1 MAGTL
6 ICYGDSNTYGYDP
19 RSFLGGR
26 YPKNIRW
33 PELLAAE
40 TGWTVF
46 NAGQNGRTIPDSSWE
61 IQRVTRNLSQ
71 WAAEKE
77 PVWLWIMLGT
87 NDLLQSASVTAET
100 VTERMERF
108 LRELL
113 ACEEMA
119 GSETGD
125 HGLAPELVKGVDGRG
140 QENETIVREK
150 EKGVM
155 RLRLIAPAHL
165 CRGEWVESDA
175 LCRESKKLDERYRQL
190 AERLGI
196 AYTCAGA
203 WDIPVTFDGV
213 HFSEEGH
220 RKFAE
225 CMKRELQIE

>member
-1 MAGTL
+1 MEGTL

-26 YPKNIRW
+26 YPANQRW

-40 TGWTVF
+40 TGWTVL
-46 NAGQNGRTIPDSSWE
+46 NAGQNGRTIPDSSCE
-61 IQRVTRNLSQ
+61 IRRVTSDLPQ
-71 WAAEKE
+71 WAAENE

-87 NDLLQSASVTAET
+87 NDLLQSGAATAEI

-113 ACEEMA
+113 VCEEV
-119 GSETGD
+119 SERIV
-125 HGLAPELVKGVDGRG
+125 PEQDRGEDGCG
-140 QENETIVREK
+140 QENETSDRE
-150 EKGVM
+150 EGKGLI

-165 CRGEWVESDA
+165 HRGEWVESDA
-175 LCRESKKLDERYRQL
+175 LCRESEKLDELYRKL

-196 AYTCAGA
+196 AFTCAGA

-220 RKFAE
+220 RKFAD
-225 CMKRELQIE
+225 CMKRELKAGG